1 MKTRIF
7 IGLAVCVL
15 CFASVAQA
23 TIVQQDFNGLVA
35 GSLDGQAGGTGFGAN
50 NWGATG
56 TIDVVH
62 SADLVAP
69 ASTNF
74 ALTQSAGTAGI
85 VNGVY
90 RSARQVARALDV
102 ALTGTVWG
110 SYLTL
115 VDTDEK
121 NGIGFNNTSGTSNVG
136 KPGFDNLSRDRIY
149 YRPLSG
155 AQASADDALTEGI
168 ANLVLFRII
177 IDADGTNDDVTIWT
191 NPDVTDLAS
200 ETPAIAKATVDFVG
214 SSITG
219 LTVQSWGT
227 GNVGAIDMITLSDGP
242 NAYFDVTG
250 VPEPATMLLLGL
262 GGLTLVRRR
271 RN

>member
-7 IGLAVCVL
+7 IGLAVCIL

-35 GSLDGQAGGTGFGAN
+35 AKLDGQAGGTGFGAN

-56 TIDVVH
+56 TIYVVH

-85 VNGVY
+85 VNGDY
-90 RSARQVARALDV
+90 GSARQVVRALDV

-110 SYLTL
+110 SYLTFL
-115 VDTDEK
+115 DPGDDK
-121 NGIGFNNTSGTSNVG
+121 NGIGFNSTSGTVNVP
-136 KPGFDNLSRDRIY
+136 KPGIDNLSRNRIY
-149 YRPLSG
+149 YRPVAG
-155 AQASADDALTEGI
+155 ALASADDALLDGT
-168 ANLVLFRII
+168 NLIVFRII
-177 IDADGTNDDVTIWT
+177 IDADGSNDDFTLWT

-200 ETPAIAKATVDFVG
+200 ETPALARATADFVG

-219 LTVQSWGT
+219 LTVQSWGS
-227 GNVGAIDMITLSDGP
+227 GNAGSIDFITLSDGP
-242 NAYFDVTG
+242 NAYADVTG

-262 GGLTLVRRR
+262 GGMMLRKRKSA
-271 RN
+271 